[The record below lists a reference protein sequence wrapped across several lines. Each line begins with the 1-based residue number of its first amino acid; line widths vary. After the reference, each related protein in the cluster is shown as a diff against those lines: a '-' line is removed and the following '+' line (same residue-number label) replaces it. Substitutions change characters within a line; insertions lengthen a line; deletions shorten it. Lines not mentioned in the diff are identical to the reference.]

1 MSQLKPR
8 TRSAT
13 ATMIQSGPEPQ
24 MSSSSLTEYYGW
36 VVVAASAVGLFFG
49 AFPIVVFSFGVFYP
63 AFVRDFHTGRAAVAL
78 AFTLHNAIGP
88 VCAVWIGAMADR
100 FGPRRIILPGL
111 TALGIILLSAKA
123 IGATIWHLY
132 VFYIALGAVTCA
144 TTAVPYSLAVS
155 GWFDRRRG
163 LALGIMMGGL
173 GMGAIVVPPAAQWL
187 ILHYGWRSTFAIA
200 GCASLIIGIPTVAIF
215 LRDKSGERQRKT
227 WPPGRSPSE
236 GPDLPWSEVWV
247 SSRFWLM
254 IVVIMIT
261 SASVHACFIH
271 LPQIVAHVGRTATGT
286 AIITSVLGSAVLI
299 GRVGTGYFL
308 DRYFGPYVTSCL
320 FFGGAVGIALLLIGA
335 ANSTVYI
342 AAFLVGLAFGAEMD
356 VMAFLLGRYFGLHN
370 LGKAFGI
377 TFGAFV
383 LAGGLGPLIMGF
395 VFDKTG
401 SYNMALGF
409 FSLATGIASVV
420 AARLGPYRFSALTEE
435 EY

>member
-1 MSQLKPR
+1 MNHSKSRLD
-8 TRSAT
+8 SA
-13 ATMIQSGPEPQ
+13 ATMIQLGPDHRT
-24 MSSSSLTEYYGW
+24 SSSSLTENYGW

-63 AFVRDFHTGRAAVAL
+63 AFVRDFHTGRAAIAL
-78 AFTLHNAIGP
+78 AFTLHNTIGP
-88 VCAVWIGAMADR
+88 ICAVWIGVMADR

-111 TALGIILLSAKA
+111 TALGVILLSAQA
-123 IGATIWHLY
+123 IGAEIWQLY
-132 VFYIALGAVTCA
+132 IFYIALGAVSCA

-163 LALGIMMGGL
+163 FALGMMMGGL
-173 GMGAIVVPPAAQWL
+173 GMGAIVVPPIAQWL

-200 GCASLIIGIPTVAIF
+200 GWASLIIGIPTVAIF
-215 LRDKSGERQRKT
+215 LRDKSGGRQRKT
-227 WPPGRSPSE
+227 LSALSPSE
-236 GPDLPWSEVWV
+236 GSELPWNEVWV
-247 SSRFWLM
+247 SSRFW
-254 IVVIMIT
+254 IMIAVVMAS

-271 LPQIVAHVGRTATGT
+271 LPQIVAHGGRTATGT
-286 AIITSVLGSAVLI
+286 AIITSVLGSAMLI

-335 ANSTVYI
+335 ANSSVYI
-342 AAFLVGLAFGAEMD
+342 AVFLVGLAFGAEMD
-356 VMAFLLGRYFGLHN
+356 VMAFLLGRYFGLKN

-377 TFGAFV
+377 TFAAFV

-395 VFDKTG
+395 VFDTTG

-409 FSLATGIASVV
+409 FSLATGTASVV
-420 AARLGPYRFSALTEE
+420 AARLGPYRFSAPTEE
-435 EY
+435 GY

>member
-1 MSQLKPR
+1 MHQLR
-8 TRSAT
+8 ARLGSAA
-13 ATMIQSGPEPQ
+13 ATMIQSGPEPRTSR
-24 MSSSSLTEYYGW
+24 SSEYYGW

-63 AFVRDFHTGRAAVAL
+63 AFVRDFHTSRAAVAF
-78 AFTLHNAIGP
+78 AFTLHNTIGP

-111 TALGIILLSAKA
+111 TALGIILLSAQA
-123 IGATIWHLY
+123 IGAAIWQLY
-132 VFYIALGAVTCA
+132 IFYIALGAVTCA

-155 GWFDRRRG
+155 SWFDRCRG

-173 GMGAIVVPPAAQWL
+173 GLGAIVVPPIAQWL
-187 ILHYGWRSTFAIA
+187 ILHYGWRSTFAVA
-200 GCASLIIGIPTVAIF
+200 GWASLIIGIPTVAIF
-215 LRDKSGERQRKT
+215 LRDKSGKRQCT
-227 WPPGRSPSE
+227 TLSAHSPAE
-236 GPDLPWSEVWV
+236 GEDLPWKEVWV
-247 SSRFWLM
+247 SSRFWIL
-254 IVVIMIT
+254 IAVIMTT

-271 LPQIVAHVGRTATGT
+271 LPQIVAHVGRTATET

-308 DRYFGPYVTSCL
+308 DRYFGPYVTACL
-320 FFGGAVGIALLLIGA
+320 FFGGAVGIAFLLIGA
-335 ANSTVYI
+335 ANATVYI
-342 AAFLVGLAFGAEMD
+342 AVFLVGLAFGAEMD
-356 VMAFLLGRYFGLHN
+356 VMAFLLGRYFGLRN

-377 TFGAFV
+377 AFGAFV

-401 SYNMALGF
+401 SYTLALGF
-409 FSLATGIASVV
+409 FSLATAFASVV
-420 AARLGPYRFSALTEE
+420 AARLGLYRFSPPTEG